1 MAVRDAAG
9 LPRSMALSGD
19 LQREADAMAWYVDR
33 NDYPR
38 TVSSGV
44 QSVTVERA
52 DVYIYDRQSSYNGR
66 PHNHYHETRIV
77 RQSTIGTR

>member
-9 LPRSMALSGD
+9 LSRSMALSGET
-19 LQREADAMAWYVDR
+19 QQQADVMAWYVDR

-38 TVSSGV
+38 TVASGR

-52 DVYIYDRQSSYNGR
+52 DVYIYDRQSSHNGR
-66 PHNHYHETRIV
+66 SHNHYSETRVI
-77 RQSTIGTR
+77 RQSTYGSR